1 MSARLLLTLAL
12 LLVGCQ
18 PSDRAT
24 SFRGAGKSP
33 PVVTVINT
41 GQGEI
46 HVRYDASLSTRE
58 INEAASAIQDH
69 WLAAQALAHP
79 VSIYLGAVWPPR
91 GNYRVWVH
99 NLRTLGDPFGPVPV
113 LGEVRYDGAHLVL
126 GEAREVP
133 DFVRTVVH
141 LLYAPGPDESWPAG
155 FWPRVHDVQQQSVK
169 LVRLSRGYV
178 P

>member
-1 MSARLLLTLAL
+1 MSARALVLAVL

-41 GQGEI
+41 GHGEI
-46 HVRYDASLSTRE
+46 HVRYDASLTVRE

-69 WLAAQALAHP
+69 WLAAQNLAHP
-79 VSIYLGAVWPPR
+79 VSIYLGKVWPPR

-99 NLRTLGDPFGPVPV
+99 NLRTLGGPYSPAPV
-113 LGEVRYDGAHLVL
+113 LGEIRYDDAHLVI
-126 GEAREVP
+126 GEACEVP
-133 DFVRTVVH
+133 DFIRQTVH
-141 LLYAPGPDESWPAG
+141 MWYAPGPDESWPAG
-155 FWPRVHDVQQQSVK
+155 FWPRVHDVQNQSVK
-169 LVRLSRGYV
+169 MIRLSRGYV